1 MKNLDINGFGGG
13 GHRRYNS
20 PTLKSRETRGL
31 LLRLSR
37 FGFSCLSGVK
47 NAFTLAEVL
56 ITLGIIG
63 VVSAMTLPV
72 LTGKYQHKV
81 LESQFKKTYANLQTA
96 INTVNSENGIPY
108 ECYTLTVGGSGYRYD
123 QCNEFWQKVF
133 EQYKSVKICDHNN
146 SACRP
151 KYKTKAEV
159 LAAGGTIVNNN
170 CSFPINEHVGF
181 NLNDG
186 SIIYIYGDV
195 YDPDFKPFHNT
206 LFFGFDVNG
215 TKGPNKWGYDLFYLN
230 LYKRNE
236 KSAVL
241 GLTAVCELIEK
252 GGQSAEE
259 MMLK

>member
-1 MKNLDINGFGGG
+1 MNK
-13 GHRRYNS
+13 
-20 PTLKSRETRGL
+20 T
-31 LLRLSR
+31 
-37 FGFSCLSGVK
+37 
-47 NAFTLAEVL
+47 AFTLAEVL
-56 ITLGIIG
+56 ITIGIIG
-63 VVSAMTLPV
+63 VVAAMTLPI

-108 ECYTLTVGGSGYRYD
+108 ECYTLKNGGNYYYN
-123 QCNEFWQKVF
+123 QCNEFWPKVL
-133 EQYKSVKICDHNN
+133 EQYKSIKLCGDWKNTE
-146 SACRP
+146 CRP
-151 KYKTKAEV
+151 KYKSKAEV
-159 LAAGGTIVNNN
+159 IAAGGTINNQA
-170 CSFPINEHVGF
+170 CSFPIDSHYAY

-186 SIIYIYGDV
+186 SMIYLYNGPESG
-195 YDPDFKPFHNT
+195 YNNHNS

-252 GGQSAEE
+252 GGQSAEDV
-259 MMLK
+259 MLK